1 MRRKDTRLQ
10 ATFINEISGEEKLM
24 MVDQIVVEQ
33 GTIPDNDLYS
43 ELRLESANDGV
54 TNLEALVQIKM
65 QPLQRKIGFELHRI
79 GDAVTSRNIQA
90 AMLDAVR
97 LCSAL

>member
-1 MRRKDTRLQ
+1 M
-10 ATFINEISGEEKLM
+10 
-24 MVDQIVVEQ
+24 
-33 GTIPDNDLYS
+33 
-43 ELRLESANDGV
+43 V